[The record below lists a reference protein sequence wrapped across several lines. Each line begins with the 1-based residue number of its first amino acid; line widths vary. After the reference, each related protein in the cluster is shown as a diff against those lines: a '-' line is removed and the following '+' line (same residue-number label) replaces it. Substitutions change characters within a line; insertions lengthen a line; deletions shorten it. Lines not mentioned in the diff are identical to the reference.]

1 MAIPGAWEGLRELL
15 REAFRRDE
23 ARGEEV
29 IFADLNSG
37 HYRAFR
43 VSGEIEGAIIVAE
56 SGHDLRINYAAGRI
70 SPPRATNVAIMLGAI
85 ERAARKAGRQGI
97 VITGRI
103 GWSRYLSPLGYARIE
118 DDGPHP
124 QFRKAL

>member
-1 MAIPGAWEGLRELL
+1 MAIPGAWEGLRKLL
-15 REAFRRDE
+15 SKAFERDE
-23 ARGEEV
+23 ETV
-29 IFADLNSG
+29 FADLRDG
-37 HYRAFR
+37 YYRAFR
-43 VSGEIEGAIIVAE
+43 IAGEIDGVIIVAE
-56 SGHDLRINYAAGRI
+56 SGNDLRINYAGGRI

-97 VITGRI
+97 VITGRV
-103 GWSRYLSPLGYARIE
+103 GWSRYLSPLGYARVE

>member
-1 MAIPGAWEGLRELL
+1 MAIPGTWERLRELL
-15 REAFRRDE
+15 TRAFERDE
-23 ARGEEV
+23 AS
-29 IFADLNSG
+29 ILADLKDG
-37 HYRAFR
+37 FYRAFL
-43 VSGEIEGAIIVAE
+43 VSGEIDGAIIVAE
-56 SGHDLRINYAAGRI
+56 SGRDLRINYAGGRI
-70 SPPRATNVAIMLGAI
+70 SPPRKINIAVMLGAI
-85 ERAARKAGRQGI
+85 ERAARKAGRKGI